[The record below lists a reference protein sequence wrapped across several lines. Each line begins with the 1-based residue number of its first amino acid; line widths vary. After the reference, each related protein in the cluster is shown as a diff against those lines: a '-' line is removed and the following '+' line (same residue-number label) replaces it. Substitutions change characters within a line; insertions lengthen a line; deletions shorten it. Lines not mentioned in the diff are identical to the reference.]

1 MVTKNMKS
9 LRWLLFSYKGRIN
22 RKVFWFHLLTMWFSI
37 IIFGGIGIIVEY
49 LPILLEVPIKCLI
62 GAIFLVLVY
71 TQLPITVKRLHD
83 MDYSGLMSCG
93 LMLGTQG
100 TNKYGEVPTQPNC
113 GAKAP
118 NL

>member
-1 MVTKNMKS
+1 MKY

-37 IIFGGIGIIVEY
+37 IIVGGIGIIVEY

-62 GAIFLVLVY
+62 GATYLVLVY

-83 MDYSGLMSCG
+83 MGYSGWWYLVFMIPFIGFIIALMSCG
-93 LMLGTQG
+93 LITGTQG
-100 TNKYGEVPTQPNC
+100 PNKYGEPPI
-113 GAKAP
+113 
-118 NL
+118 